1 MITRYSRPEM
11 RAVWTDENKLKLWLQ
26 IELLASEALVKEG
39 VVPTR
44 DCKKIKV
51 GCAKWFA
58 NLPGLVARQR
68 ELEKVLNHDVIAFTT
83 AVAEAIN
90 DKASRWFHF
99 GLTSSDVGDTC
110 YAVQMQQS
118 ADLLI
123 ADVKKLLPV
132 IARRA
137 WEYKFTPCI
146 GRSHGIHAEPTTF
159 GLKLALMHDEF
170 KRALRRLETARE
182 VVSVGKISGAV
193 GTSAHLSPRV
203 EAYVCKKLGLRPAP
217 IATQVVQ
224 RDIHAEFQSAMA
236 LVGASIE
243 RWTVEFRHLQRTEVL
258 EAEEPFSKGQK
269 GSSAMP
275 HKRNPITWERLTGLA
290 RVLRGNALAALE
302 NVALWHERDISHS
315 SVERIIFPDSCT
327 LLDYMFGL
335 LTRLMDG
342 LAVYPENMKK
352 NLGLS
357 LGMWNSQ
364 TVLLALIRK
373 GLTREAAY
381 KLVQDASMKT
391 WEVKHAGRDDADFVE
406 VLKATPEVAK
416 HFKRGELEKLCS
428 LAFHFK
434 EVNRRFKRIGAIV
447 IPDNRTK
454 KTKVTKKLE
463 TGRFVFF
470 APSKFHSTARRRPTA
485 GLPPAEMLSPAS
497 YNQKTSLALFVPSR
511 IRLRDILSR
520 PHFPNRLYACPI
532 RHLLSSPRF
541 HTSPQFSLA

>member
-11 RAVWTDENKLKLWLQ
+11 RAIWTDENKLKLWLQ
-26 IELLASEALVKEG
+26 IELLASEALVKEK
-39 VVPTR
+39 VVPAR
-44 DCKKIKV
+44 DFARIKA
-51 GCAKWFA
+51 GCEKWFA
-58 NLPGLVARQR
+58 DLPGLVARQR
-68 ELEKVLNHDVIAFTT
+68 ELEKVLNHDVIGFTT
-83 AVAEAIN
+83 AVAEKIN
-90 DKASRWFHF
+90 DPASRWFHF

-123 ADVKKLLPV
+123 ADVRKLLPV
-132 IARRA
+132 IRRRA
-137 WEYKFTPCI
+137 NEYKFTPCI

-170 KRALRRLETARE
+170 VRALERLERARH
-182 VVSVGKISGAV
+182 VVSVGKVSGAV
-193 GTSAHLSPRV
+193 GTNAHLSPRV
-203 EAYVCKKLGLRPAP
+203 EAYVCKKLGVRPAP

-224 RDIHAEFQSAMA
+224 RDIHAEFQLTLA

-243 RWTVEFRHLQRTEVL
+243 RWAVEFRHLQRTEVL
-258 EAEEPFSKGQK
+258 EAEEPFTKGQK

-342 LAVYPENMKK
+342 LNVYPENMKH

-381 KLVQDASMKT
+381 QLVQDAAMKT
-391 WEVKHAGRDDADFVE
+391 WEVKHAGRDDASFLAQLQAD
-406 VLKATPEVAK
+406 PEVAK
-416 HFKRGELEKLCS
+416 HFKPGELEQLCS
-428 LAFHFK
+428 LDFHMK
-434 EVNRRFKRIGAIV
+434 EVNNRFK
-447 IPDNRTK
+447 
-454 KTKVTKKLE
+454 KL
-463 TGRFVFF
+463 
-470 APSKFHSTARRRPTA
+470 
-485 GLPPAEMLSPAS
+485 GL
-497 YNQKTSLALFVPSR
+497 
-511 IRLRDILSR
+511 
-520 PHFPNRLYACPI
+520 
-532 RHLLSSPRF
+532 
-541 HTSPQFSLA
+541 